1 MLYILLYLKW
11 ITNKAYYCIA
21 QEILLNIMYQPK
33 WEKNLKKNRYIYIY
47 INESLCY
54 TPETNKTL

>member
-47 INESLCY
+47 ICTMESLR
-54 TPETNKTL
+54 